1 MHSAM
6 IGCLLSLIGIS
17 EKRKKEVF
25 KDSYETNS
33 KETVNFYTVIGKQ
46 NIIAQLQHPINMKI
60 KPNLASIRQIF
71 NLNA

>member
-1 MHSAM
+1 M
-6 IGCLLSLIGIS
+6 
-17 EKRKKEVF
+17 KKEVF

-33 KETVNFYTVIGKQ
+33 KESVNFYTVIGKQ

-71 NLNA
+71 NLNV

>member
-1 MHSAM
+1 M
-6 IGCLLSLIGIS
+6 
-17 EKRKKEVF
+17 KKEVF
-25 KDSYETNS
+25 KDSYETDS

-46 NIIAQLQHPINMKI
+46 NMKI

>member
-1 MHSAM
+1 MFAVIDWYLWKM
-6 IGCLLSLIGIS
+6 
-17 EKRKKEVF
+17 KKEVF
-25 KDSYETNS
+25 KDSYETDS

-46 NIIAQLQHPINMKI
+46 NIIAQLQHLINMKI

>member
-1 MHSAM
+1 M
-6 IGCLLSLIGIS
+6 
-17 EKRKKEVF
+17 KKEVF
-25 KDSYETNS
+25 KDSYETDS

-46 NIIAQLQHPINMKI
+46 NIFAQLQHPINMKI